1 MNAKFQDDFRR
12 MTGTEYRGALKDHI
26 QIVLMHHLRYM
37 RYFRKYEQKK
47 SIFTRFLMY
56 RITRKY
62 GLEISVHAKIGSGL
76 YLGHPY
82 NITVA
87 EDAILGDNVNLNK
100 GCTIGRENRGK
111 RSGVPTIGNRVYIGI
126 NSTVVGKISI
136 GDDVLI
142 APNTFVN
149 QDIPAHSVVI
159 GNPAVIH
166 PKEHATD
173 GYINFCN

>member
-1 MNAKFQDDFRR
+1 MNQKYQDDFRR
-12 MTGTEYRGALKDHI
+12 MTGTEYTGSFKDHI
-26 QIVLMHHLRYM
+26 QILLMHNLRFM
-37 RYFRKYEQKK
+37 RYFRKYEQKP

-56 RITRKY
+56 QMTRKY
-62 GLEISVHAKIGSGL
+62 GLEISVHAKIGRGV

-87 EDAILGDNVNLNK
+87 GDTILGENVSLHK

-111 RSGVPTIGNRVYIGI
+111 RCGVPIIGNRVYIGI
-126 NSTVVGKISI
+126 NSTVVGKITI
-136 GDDVLI
+136 GDDVMI

-149 QDIPAHSVVI
+149 QDIPAHSIVI

-166 PKEHATD
+166 PREHATD
-173 GYINFCN
+173 GYVNFCE